1 MQCKVESSDDK
12 DEHGHHYLLMTT
24 QKGIKKWQN
33 VSHVIQERAKGTV
46 LHWQA
51 WYAANVAEQKK

>member
-12 DEHGHHYLLMTT
+12 DEHGHHYLLRTT

-51 WYAANVAEQKK
+51 